1 MQDPS
6 WVVILVWG
14 TWLLL
19 TILIDGVPIPFK
31 LYFSKKTRRKVDTRV
46 KDDELPEVSIVVPAH
61 NEEATI
67 GVCLESLVEA
77 HYPHGKMEIILVDDG
92 STDNTIPKAEL
103 FESRAVECGKKLRII
118 KRPHTGKVQALNTGL
133 KMTRG
138 GIIVTI
144 DADARMAPDAI
155 HNIVVPFVREEEVGA
170 ATGYIEIM
178 VPESGIRLDKT
189 TRLTPSTIGNILH
202 VDGARD
208 IEVITHLDEYPLRDA
223 PTKGALTLTPVGFG
237 VVASS
242 IHADNPHSHIQTEN
256 INPHIHTINSNPHIS
271 VKNTNP
277 HTLVVNPDIQVDNAN
292 PDIQDDN
299 VNHNIPAD
307 NPLIQVREYKGDK
320 DGILE
325 TFFARCEFLEYI
337 TAFNFER
344 SYQSYVQSI
353 YSMSGAFSAFRR
365 EVIGKVGG
373 YWPLTVAEDMH
384 MTMMLHNRKVSI
396 IHVPE
401 AVAYVE
407 AITDYDTLYS
417 QRVRWARGQIEVA
430 SMQEKQCPITK
441 DDVSLRDMLS
451 IAWEQRSPGMIWS
464 YITNRISIKIQRLRQ
479 CTYSSFNFMGLQRIL
494 LVDHT
499 IAFPRLLWVFVLAL
513 FPILGL
519 YLYIIPIVTLLL
531 YAFYVTIDLVVIIFV
546 YQNSPKN
553 TKHNIERYFPFILLL
568 PIYRLMTFFFRLSA
582 FLQVLKEPSDWTVD
596 GPVNGFKEGVK
607 DAKDDASAAKEI
619 IVTMIFKL
627 ADSVNVNLENMF
639 NQGRKGK

>member
-31 LYFSKKTRRKVDTRV
+31 LHFSNKTRRKVDTGV
-46 KDDELPEVSIVVPAH
+46 KDDELPEVSVVVPAH

-67 GVCLESLVEA
+67 GVCLESLVESE
-77 HYPHGKMEIILVDDG
+77 YPAGKMEVILVDDG
-92 STDNTIPKAEL
+92 STDNTIKKAEL
-103 FESRAVECGKKLRII
+103 FEPRAVDNGKKLRII

-133 KMTRG
+133 KSTRG
-138 GIIVTI
+138 SIIITI

-155 HNIVVPFVREEEVGA
+155 HNIVVPFVREAEVGA
-170 ATGYIEIM
+170 ATGYIEIR
-178 VPESGIRLDKT
+178 VPESGIHLDKD
-189 TRLTPSTIGNILH
+189 TRLTPTTIGNILH

-208 IEVITHLDEYPLRDA
+208 IEVITYLHKYSASDTSTNRALSLSPLGSID
-223 PTKGALTLTPVGFG
+223 VD
-237 VVASS
+237 SS
-242 IHADNPHSHIQTEN
+242 IREDNDNPQ
-256 INPHIHTINSNPHIS
+256 
-271 VKNTNP
+271 
-277 HTLVVNPDIQVDNAN
+277 IQVDIIN
-292 PDIQDDN
+292 PQ
-299 VNHNIPAD
+299 
-307 NPLIQVREYKGDK
+307 IQVREYHGDK

-344 SYQSYVQSI
+344 SYQSFVGSI

-430 SMQEKQCPITK
+430 SMQEKQCPIPK
-441 DDVSLRDMLS
+441 DDVSFQDMVS
-451 IAWEQRSPGMIWS
+451 IAWGQRSPGMIWS
-464 YITNRISIKIQRLRQ
+464 YLTNRISIKIQRLRQ
-479 CTYSSFNFMGLQRIL
+479 CTYSSYNFMGLQRIL

-519 YLYIIPIVTLLL
+519 YLYIIPVVTLLL
-531 YAFYVTIDLVVIIFV
+531 YSFYVAIDLVVIIFV
-546 YQNSPKN
+546 YQNSPSN
-553 TKHNIERYFPFILLL
+553 TKRNIEQYFPFILLL

-582 FLQVLKEPSDWTVD
+582 FLQVLKEPSNWTVD

-607 DAKDDASAAKEI
+607 EAREDASAARETL
-619 IVTMIFKL
+619 VTMIFKL
-627 ADSVNVNLENMF
+627 ADLVNVNLENMF

>member
-19 TILIDGVPIPFK
+19 TILIDGVPVPFK
-31 LYFSKKTRRKVDTRV
+31 LYFSKKTRRTVDTRV

-77 HYPHGKMEIILVDDG
+77 EYPHGKMEIIMVDDG
-92 STDNTIPKAEL
+92 STDNTIRKAEL
-103 FESRAVECGKKLRII
+103 FESRAVDNGKKLQII

-133 KMTRG
+133 KSTRG

-144 DADARMAPDAI
+144 DADAKMAPDAI
-155 HNIVVPFVREEEVGA
+155 HNIVVPFVKEPEVGA

-178 VPESGIRLDKT
+178 VPESSIRLDKNT
-189 TRLTPSTIGNILH
+189 HLTPSTIRNILH
-202 VDGARD
+202 VDGATD
-208 IEVITHLDEYPLRDA
+208 IEVITSLDKYSTTDDLTTHEIAVTPAGFMDVDA
-223 PTKGALTLTPVGFG
+223 P
-237 VVASS
+237 
-242 IHADNPHSHIQTEN
+242 IQLKKYEG
-256 INPHIHTINSNPHIS
+256 
-271 VKNTNP
+271 
-277 HTLVVNPDIQVDNAN
+277 
-292 PDIQDDN
+292 
-299 VNHNIPAD
+299 
-307 NPLIQVREYKGDK
+307 EK

-441 DDVSLRDMLS
+441 DDVSYQDMLS
-451 IAWEQRSPGMIWS
+451 IAWEQRSPSMIWS
-464 YITNRISIKIQRLRQ
+464 YITNRISIKVQRLRQ
-479 CTYSSFNFMGLQRIL
+479 CTYSSYNFMGLQRIL

-519 YLYIIPIVTLLL
+519 YLYIIPVVTLLL
-531 YAFYVTIDLVVIIFV
+531 YAFYVAIDLVVIIFV
-546 YQNSPKN
+546 YQNSPPN
-553 TKHNIERYFPFILLL
+553 TKRNIERYFPFILLL

-607 DAKDDASAAKEI
+607 DAKDDASAAKETL
-619 IVTMIFKL
+619 VTLIFNL
-627 ADSVNVNLENMF
+627 ADNMNINLENLF
-639 NQGRKGK
+639 NPGRKGK

>member
-19 TILIDGVPIPFK
+19 TIIIDGLPIPYK
-31 LYFSKKTRRKVDTRV
+31 LYFSQKTRRKVDASIG
-46 KDDELPEVSIVVPAH
+46 DDRLPEVSVVVPAH
-61 NEEATI
+61 NEELNI
-67 GVCLESLVEA
+67 GFCLESLIA
-77 HYPHGKMEIILVDDG
+77 SRYPEGKMEIILVDDG
-92 STDNTIPKAEL
+92 SQDKTIEKAKS
-103 FESRAVECGKKLRII
+103 FETPAREMGKKLKII
-118 KRPHTGKVQALNTGL
+118 AKPHTGKVQALNTGL
-133 KMTRG
+133 KSTRG
-138 GIIVTI
+138 SIIITI
-144 DADARMAPDAI
+144 DADARMARDAI
-155 HNIVVPFVREEEVGA
+155 HNIVVPFVNEPEVGA
-170 ATGYIEIM
+170 ATGYIEIT
-178 VPESGIRLDKT
+178 VPEPGIHLDKNT
-189 TRLTPSTIGNILH
+189 SLTSGAIVNILH
-202 VDGARD
+202 LDEATAMEVVTSYHEDPGRD
-208 IEVITHLDEYPLRDA
+208 DVVKGDVVITPAGSATGDA
-223 PTKGALTLTPVGFG
+223 
-237 VVASS
+237 S
-242 IHADNPHSHIQTEN
+242 
-256 INPHIHTINSNPHIS
+256 
-271 VKNTNP
+271 
-277 HTLVVNPDIQVDNAN
+277 
-292 PDIQDDN
+292 
-299 VNHNIPAD
+299 
-307 NPLIQVREYKGDK
+307 IQVRKHEGVR

-325 TFFARCEFLEYI
+325 TFFSRCEFLEYI

-430 SMQEKQCPITK
+430 SMQEKQCPVPKEDIPF
-441 DDVSLRDMLS
+441 RDILD
-451 IAWEQRSPGMIWS
+451 IAWAEKSPRMIGH
-464 YITNRISIKIQRLRQ
+464 YLQNRVSIKIQRLRQ

-513 FPILGL
+513 FPVLGL
-519 YLYIIPIVTLLL
+519 YLYIIPVVALLL
-531 YAFYVTIDLVVIIFV
+531 YAFYIAIDLVVIIFV
-546 YQNSPKN
+546 YQNSPPN
-553 TKHNIERYFPFILLL
+553 TQHQIEKYFPFILLL
-568 PIYRLMTFFFRLSA
+568 PVYRLMTFFFRLSA

-596 GPVNGFKEGVK
+596 GPVNGFKEGVREAKK
-607 DAKDDASAAKEI
+607 DANAAKESV
-619 IVTMIFKL
+619 VTSIFNL
-627 ADSVNVNLENMF
+627 AEALNINLENLL

>member
-67 GVCLESLVEA
+67 GVCLESLIEA
-77 HYPHGKMEIILVDDG
+77 HYPQNKMEIILVDDG
-92 STDNTIPKAEL
+92 STDNTIKKAEL
-103 FESRAVECGKKLRII
+103 FQSRALEYGKKLRII

-144 DADARMAPDAI
+144 DADAKMAPDAI

-178 VPESGIRLDKT
+178 VPESVIRLNKN
-189 TRLTPSTIGNILH
+189 TRLTPTTIGNILH

-208 IEVITHLDEYPLRDA
+208 IEVIIHLDEYSGRDA
-223 PTKGALTLTPVGFG
+223 PIKGAMTLTPVGSG
-237 VVASS
+237 DVDSV
-242 IHADNPHSHIQTEN
+242 IQ
-256 INPHIHTINSNPHIS
+256 
-271 VKNTNP
+271 
-277 HTLVVNPDIQVDNAN
+277 
-292 PDIQDDN
+292 
-299 VNHNIPAD
+299 AD
-307 NPLIQVREYKGDK
+307 NPLIQVREYKGEK

-441 DDVSLRDMLS
+441 DDVSFRDMLS
-451 IAWEQRSPGMIWS
+451 IAWGQRSPGMIWS
-464 YITNRISIKIQRLRQ
+464 YITNRVSIKVQRLRQ

-531 YAFYVTIDLVVIIFV
+531 YAFYVAIDLVVIIFV

-607 DAKDDASAAKEI
+607 DAREDASAAKEI

>member
-77 HYPHGKMEIILVDDG
+77 HYPPDKMEIILVDDG
-92 STDNTIPKAEL
+92 STDNTVRKAEL
-103 FESRAVECGKKLRII
+103 YESRAVEHGKKLRII

-144 DADARMAPDAI
+144 DADAKMAPDAI

-178 VPESGIRLDKT
+178 VPESVIRLDKN
-189 TRLTPSTIGNILH
+189 TRLTPTTVGNILH
-202 VDGARD
+202 VDGACD
-208 IEVITHLDEYPLRDA
+208 IEVITHLDEYSTMDA
-223 PTKGALTLTPVGFG
+223 PIKGALTLTPAGYGDVDS
-237 VVASS
+237 V
-242 IHADNPHSHIQTEN
+242 IQADNANSHIRTVD
-256 INPHIHTINSNPHIS
+256 SNPHVQI
-271 VKNTNP
+271 
-277 HTLVVNPDIQVDNAN
+277 DNAN
-292 PDIQDDN
+292 HDIPDDST
-299 VNHNIPAD
+299 H
-307 NPLIQVREYKGDK
+307 PLIQVREYKGEK

-451 IAWEQRSPGMIWS
+451 IAWGQRSPGMVWS
-464 YITNRISIKIQRLRQ
+464 YITNRVSIKVQRLRQ

-531 YAFYVTIDLVVIIFV
+531 YAFYVAIDLVVIIFV
-546 YQNSPKN
+546 YQNSPRN

-607 DAKDDASAAKEI
+607 DAREDANAAKETL
-619 IVTMIFKL
+619 VTMIFKL